1 MALDRNGR
9 SRMSWVASISQ
20 GTGIRFYPPF
30 DRMPPRGSLRRGTVL
45 LEARLD
51 PVTAAQPILRIPLQA
66 HAGGHLSVLALP
78 GGSFSL
84 VLSQGAALLHK
95 TVRLAQA
102 GLGGEMRL
110 SLAWDCDRS
119 LARFAVEIVGERA
132 FAVDALP
139 IPKPLA
145 AASLT
150 NFEAMEICLPDGADL
165 GFLAVSNDV
174 EPVGPLPGLGVRSVI
189 DTTFGPRVLGELA
202 CGDLVTT
209 GAGNPPEPVLH
220 VAKRTVPA
228 LGSFAPIRLRAPYF
242 DLHQDLIVAAH
253 QKIFMTGS
261 VVEYTFGREAV
272 LVPAEHLVNG
282 VSAIRETHVALVSY
296 GQVLLPSHSMI
307 EANGASVESLFI
319 GRLRR
324 DPAKI
329 AASVLSDANPTLIP
343 EQASLASPVLAG
355 YEARALIEVA

>member
-1 MALDRNGR
+1 MNWIASLSQSSG
-9 SRMSWVASISQ
+9 SR
-20 GTGIRFYPPF
+20 FHPPF
-30 DRMPPRGSLRRGTVL
+30 DKTPARGSLRRGTVL
-45 LEARLD
+45 LEALLD
-51 PVTAAQPILRIPLQA
+51 PITAAQPVLRIPLQA
-66 HAGGHLSVLALP
+66 HAAGHLSILALP

-84 VLSQGAALLHK
+84 VLSQGAMLAHK
-95 TVRLAQA
+95 TLRLAQA
-102 GLGGEMRL
+102 GLGGEVRL

-119 LARFAVEIVGERA
+119 IARFAVEAVGDRA
-132 FAVDALP
+132 FVIGTLP

-150 NFEAMEICLPDGADL
+150 SFEAMEICLPDTAEL

-174 EPVGPLPGLGVRSVI
+174 EPVGPLPGLGVRSIVS
-189 DTTFGPRVLGELA
+189 TTFGPRVLGELA

-220 VAKRTVPA
+220 VAQRTVPA

-242 DLHQDLIVAAH
+242 DLQQDLIVAAH

-261 VVEYTFGREAV
+261 LVEYTFGREAV

-282 VSAIRETHVALVSY
+282 VSALRETHVALVTY
-296 GQVLLPSHSMI
+296 AQVLLPSHSRI

-324 DPAKI
+324 DPAKLG
-329 AASVLSDANPTLIP
+329 ASVLCDANPTMIP